1 VLRKPK
7 KPDYTKPNAYR
18 PIALENTIGK
28 VLESIMAETISYL
41 AEEYQLLPTTHFGG
55 RPGRTTEDAMMLLTE
70 NIHAAWREGRIYSAV
85 FMDVA
90 GAFNNVHHQ
99 RLIHNLKK
107 RKIPPQITRWVESFL
122 HERSTRI
129 KFNGVKST
137 RFSTPAG
144 VPQGSPLSPILYI
157 FYNADL
163 LDIPHPG
170 ELAMGFIDDIGYGVK
185 GRTALESTTNLK
197 YMLAKAEQ
205 WRKSHGAQFEKS
217 KYVLIHF
224 TRSKNI
230 NTEATITIDGTTIA
244 PATEARYLGV
254 TFDQA
259 LKYRTHTNQAVK
271 KGTQFGLAIGRIA
284 RATWGSE
291 FKYLRRLFTAVT
303 APRMDY
309 AAVIWHRPE
318 DKTAPTS
325 QQLSKFS
332 TVQRQVMKAI
342 TGCFRTTPTAALENE
357 TNLPPPTLRLRRKVL
372 NSITRMQTLPPRHP
386 LYKWLS
392 RARKNGGGLPYPTN
406 LENIVR
412 YFPEY
417 MQEVETIHPYIRPPW
432 WTLRATI
439 RIDANKEA
447 SEKYHLQSTATSQ
460 TEALYIY
467 TDGSGIK
474 QEIGAA
480 MFCSTNQHVEQRY
493 LGSENESM
501 VYAGELEAIQMAIDH
516 VKLNS
521 HYKKCRIFTD
531 SQPAI
536 KSLAKP
542 KQQSGQSIIKR
553 ILDEID
559 TLYETNPSY
568 ELQLEWVPGHRGI
581 EGNEKADEAAKEA
594 AIQRINPARKPSL
607 KSARSNAIHQ
617 AIKRQW
623 KEEWTNGRRTARKLR
638 NMSQRRNKQPS
649 IHIYNQLGNK
659 RRHIA
664 WIARLRTGHCS
675 LNQYLERFNIIDDS
689 KCECGKGKETVRH
702 FLLICPKYEKER
714 DKLRREV
721 GAQGMREEKLLGD
734 VKKVK
739 HTIQFIEDVGRFDF

>member
-1 VLRKPK
+1 
-7 KPDYTKPNAYR
+7 
-18 PIALENTIGK
+18 
-28 VLESIMAETISYL
+28 
-41 AEEYQLLPTTHFGG
+41 
-55 RPGRTTEDAMMLLTE
+55 
-70 NIHAAWREGRIYSAV
+70 
-85 FMDVA
+85 
-90 GAFNNVHHQ
+90 
-99 RLIHNLKK
+99 
-107 RKIPPQITRWVESFL
+107 VESFL

-516 VKLNS
+516 VKLEDNN
-521 HYKKCRIFTD
+521 HYEKCRIFTD
-531 SQPAI
+531 SQSAI

-542 KQQSGQSIIKR
+542 RRQSGQSIIKR

-559 TLYETNPSY
+559 TLYESNPSY
-568 ELQLEWVPGHRGI
+568 ELQLEWVPGHKGI
-581 EGNEKADEAAKEA
+581 KGT
-594 AIQRINPARKPSL
+594 
-607 KSARSNAIHQ
+607 
-617 AIKRQW
+617 KRP
-623 KEEWTNGRRTARKLR
+623 T
-638 NMSQRRNKQPS
+638 KQPR
-649 IHIYNQLGNK
+649 K
-659 RRHIA
+659 RRYKESTQPGNQA
-664 WIARLRTGHCS
+664 SNQQDRTPS
-675 LNQYLERFNIIDDS
+675 TKQ
-689 KCECGKGKETVRH
+689 
-702 FLLICPKYEKER
+702 
-714 DKLRREV
+714 
-721 GAQGMREEKLLGD
+721 
-734 VKKVK
+734 
-739 HTIQFIEDVGRFDF
+739 